1 MFRTHIEVGVAS
13 MKIYEELV
21 QEKLDLAKAVAR
33 LNTIW
38 LKGKANISIFTLV
51 EEDGVEE

>member
-21 QEKLDLAKAVAR
+21 QEKLDLAKAVAC

>member
-1 MFRTHIEVGVAS
+1 

-21 QEKLDLAKAVAR
+21 QEKLDLAKAVAS
-33 LNTIW
+33 LNTIRC
-38 LKGKANISIFTLV
+38 KGKVNISIFALV